1 MARRLENDD
10 DEDVTG
16 GSAEELAIVKEEVVE
31 LVYRVMESHLKDQ
44 QWDEARVSDWIS
56 KISTEVMKG
65 LVDQCRPYKFTG
77 ASVRRIVVPHL
88 FTCWTHS
95 CLVNRVAFADF
106 PLHSAWLR
114 RRINICVSMILWL
127 FFTILIC

>member
-77 ASVRRIVVPHL
+77 ASVLCWILHL
-88 FTCWTHS
+88 PNCCST
-95 CLVNRVAFADF
+95 LVHVLD
-106 PLHSAWLR
+106 
-114 RRINICVSMILWL
+114 
-127 FFTILIC
+127 T